1 MTNLIAAALA
11 FLLLHLLVS
20 GTRLRDTITGMIGE
34 GPFMGLFSLATLG
47 ALVWLGLAFSV
58 ARGGPGDVVYWSS
71 NGVTRTIQLFLQLIA
86 VLFVVPGML
95 TRNPASVGQAGA
107 AEDED
112 TVKGMLRITRHPFL
126 WGTAIWATGHIL
138 VNGDTAS
145 LVMFGAFLFLALVGP
160 ISIDGKRARK
170 NGAAWNGFVARTSNV
185 PFGAIASGRQTLNI
199 GEIGLGRLV
208 AALVVFLF
216 LLGAHQHIFGESV
229 FGPDSPL

>member
-34 GPFMGLFSLATLG
+34 GPYMGLFSLATLG

-58 ARGGPGDVVYWSS
+58 ARGAPGDMVYWSANS
-71 NGVTRTIQLFLQLIA
+71 ATIAIQLFLQLIA

-95 TRNPASVGQAGA
+95 TRNPSSVGQAGA

-112 TVKGMLRITRHPFL
+112 TVRGMLRITRHPFL
-126 WGTAIWATGHIL
+126 WGAAIWATGHIL

-145 LVMFGAFLFLALVGP
+145 LIMFGTFLILALAGP
-160 ISIDGKRARK
+160 ISIDAKRARK
-170 NGAAWNGFVARTSNV
+170 NGAAWHGFVARTSNV
-185 PFGAIASGRQTLNI
+185 PFGAIASGRQKLNI
-199 GEIGLGRLV
+199 GEIGIGRLG

-216 LLGAHQHIFGESV
+216 LLGAHQHIFGQSV
-229 FGPDSPL
+229 FGPNSSL